1 VRRPDGRTLVEN
13 LSLDLDSGDALV
25 VHGGSGTG
33 KTSLLRSVAGFW
45 PHATG
50 SVHRPTDTRSLFL
63 SQQPYLPFGSLRT
76 AMAYPEPPEFV
87 TTERAREVLE
97 QVLLGH
103 LRDSVDEENHW
114 WRILSPG
121 EQQRIG
127 FARILINRPQVAF
140 LDESTSSLDEGL
152 EFTMYTLIREQLPD
166 CTLFSIGHRSTL
178 NRLHTHHLELLPEG
192 RWNLQAPVH

>member
-1 VRRPDGRTLVEN
+1 V
-13 LSLDLDSGDALV
+13 S
-25 VHGGSGTG
+25 
-33 KTSLLRSVAGFW
+33 
-45 PHATG
+45 
-50 SVHRPTDTRSLFL
+50 RPTDARSLFL

-87 TTERAREVLE
+87 TEVRGREVLQ
-97 QVLLGH
+97 QVFLGH
-103 LRDSVDEENHW
+103 LADSLDEEKTW

-140 LDESTSSLDEGL
+140 LDESTSSVDEGL
-152 EFTMYTLIREQLPD
+152 EFSLYSLIREQLPE

-178 NRLHTHHLELLPEG
+178 NRLHTHQLELLPG
-192 RWNLQAPVH
+192 GQWNLEVPIH